1 VIFKFPINGAQSTMS
16 EKILISNGEILDK
29 FSILELKKNKISDTN
44 KLKNIENEIL
54 HLKIIYSNIINKY
67 NIFNLYNEL
76 RQINELLWN
85 IEDSIRLKEHKKE
98 FDKEFIELARSVYK
112 TNDKRADIKKQ
123 INYISSSKIIEE
135 KSYEKY

>member
-1 VIFKFPINGAQSTMS
+1 MS

-29 FSILELKKNKISDTN
+29 FSILELKKNKISDTD
-44 KLKNIENEIL
+44 KLKNIENEML
-54 HLKIIYSNIINKY
+54 HLKITYSNIINKY
-67 NIFNLYNEL
+67 NIFNIYNEL

-112 TNDKRADIKKQ
+112 TNDKRADVKKQ
-123 INYISSSKIIEE
+123 INHISSSEIIEE

>member
-1 VIFKFPINGAQSTMS
+1 MS

-29 FSILELKKNKISDTN
+29 FSILELKKNKISDTD
-44 KLKNIENEIL
+44 KLKNIENEML
-54 HLKIIYSNIINKY
+54 HLKITYSNIINKY

-112 TNDKRADIKKQ
+112 TNDKSADVKKQ
-123 INYISSSKIIEE
+123 INHISSSEIIEE

>member
-1 VIFKFPINGAQSTMS
+1 MS

-29 FSILELKKNKISDTN
+29 FSILELKKNKIFDTN

>member
-1 VIFKFPINGAQSTMS
+1 MIFKFPINGAQSTMS

>member
-1 VIFKFPINGAQSTMS
+1 MIFKFPINGAQSTMS

-29 FSILELKKNKISDTN
+29 FSILELKKNKIFDTN

>member
-1 VIFKFPINGAQSTMS
+1 M
-16 EKILISNGEILDK
+16 
-29 FSILELKKNKISDTN
+29 
-44 KLKNIENEIL
+44 L
-54 HLKIIYSNIINKY
+54 HLKITYSNIINKY

-112 TNDKRADIKKQ
+112 TNDKRADVKKQ
-123 INYISSSKIIEE
+123 INHISSSEIIEE

>member
-1 VIFKFPINGAQSTMS
+1 MS

>member
-1 VIFKFPINGAQSTMS
+1 MS

-29 FSILELKKNKISDTN
+29 FSILELKKNKISDTD
-44 KLKNIENEIL
+44 KLKNIENEML
-54 HLKIIYSNIINKY
+54 HLKITYSNIINKY

-112 TNDKRADIKKQ
+112 TNDKRADVKKQ
-123 INYISSSKIIEE
+123 INHISSSEIIEE